1 MQQEN
6 SEFVPKGR
14 PVDNAREAMHVLYSK
29 LLFTLYFYA
38 HTHTRKNEGITE

>member
-14 PVDNAREAMHVLYSK
+14 PVDNTREALHVLYSK
-29 LLFTLYFYA
+29 LVFTLYFYA
-38 HTHTRKNEGITE
+38 HGWRESEWITE